1 MLVLNWYEYVIWNL
15 LIWLVGPLNLAD
27 YNVGK
32 ILFGPLSLAGYNAG
46 EILFG
51 LSSLA
56 GYKAGEMISGLEPSR
71 RNAGD
76 LRKAYD

>member
-1 MLVLNWYEYVIWNL
+1 MIL
-15 LIWLVGPLNLAD
+15 LFGPLNLAD
-27 YNVGK
+27 YNLGK
-32 ILFGPLSLAGYNAG
+32 ILF
-46 EILFG
+46 E

>member
-1 MLVLNWYEYVIWNL
+1 MLVLNWYEYVIWNF
-15 LIWLVGPLNLAD
+15 LIWLFGPLSLAD

-32 ILFGPLSLAGYNAG
+32 
-46 EILFG
+46 ILFG